1 MAKADSKGPHYR
13 FERAALKQ
21 GARFV
26 AGIDE
31 AGRGPLAGPVVA
43 AAVILDKRRI
53 PRGIDDSKAMTAEA
67 RETVYAA
74 IIGSA
79 RVGVGIAE
87 VDCIDRINILNATLQ
102 AMAMA
107 LSEIGDVPCLALV
120 DGNRPPQLPCPVQCI
135 VEGDAQS
142 LSIAAASIVAKVRR
156 DRIMLELDRQ
166 FPGYGFAQHK
176 GYATPEHRAALT
188 RLGPC
193 KEHRRSFAPVREVA
207 LTIC

>member
-74 IIGSA
+74 IISSA
-79 RVGVGIAE
+79 RVGVGICD

-107 LSEIGDVPCLALV
+107 LSEIGDAPCLALV
-120 DGNRPPQLPCPVQCI
+120 DGNRPPQLSCPVQCI

-142 LSIAAASIVAKVRR
+142 ISIAAASIVAKVRR
-156 DRIMLELDRQ
+156 DWIMRELDREY
-166 FPGYGFAQHK
+166 PGYGFAQHK
-176 GYATPEHRAALT
+176 GYATPEHRAALS

-193 KEHRRSFAPVREVA
+193 REHRRSFAPVREVA

>member
-1 MAKADSKGPHYR
+1 M
-13 FERAALKQ
+13 KQ

-43 AAVILDKRRI
+43 AAVILDKRRM

-67 RETVYAA
+67 REAVYAA
-74 IIGSA
+74 ILSSA

-120 DGNRPPQLPCPVQCI
+120 DGNRPPQLPCRVQCI

-156 DRIMLELDRQ
+156 DWIMLELDRQ

-193 KEHRRSFAPVREVA
+193 REHRRSFAPVRDVA

>member
-1 MAKADSKGPHYR
+1 M
-13 FERAALKQ
+13 KQ

-43 AAVILDKRRI
+43 AAVILDKRRM

-67 RETVYAA
+67 REAVYAA
-74 IIGSA
+74 IISSA

-120 DGNRPPQLPCPVQCI
+120 DGNRPPQLPCRVQCI

-156 DRIMLELDRQ
+156 DWIMVELDRQ

-193 KEHRRSFAPVREVA
+193 REHRRSFAPVRDVA

>member
-1 MAKADSKGPHYR
+1 MARGDSKGPHYR

-43 AAVILDKRRI
+43 AAVILEQRRI
-53 PRGIDDSKAMTAEA
+53 PRGIDDSKAMTPEE

-74 IIGSA
+74 IISSA
-79 RVGVGIAE
+79 RVGVGICG

-120 DGNRPPQLPCPVQCI
+120 DGNRPPHLPCPVQCI

-156 DRIMLELDRQ
+156 DRIMLELDRE

-193 KEHRRSFAPVREVA
+193 DQHRRSFAPVREVA

>member
-1 MAKADSKGPHYR
+1 MVRRDSEGPHFR
-13 FERAALKQ
+13 FEKAALAQ
-21 GARFV
+21 GARLIV
-26 AGIDE
+26 GIDE

-43 AAVILDKRRI
+43 AAVILDQRRI
-53 PRGIDDSKAMTAEA
+53 PRGIDDSKVMSHEQ
-67 RETVYAA
+67 RETVYAT
-74 IIGSA
+74 IIRSA
-79 RVGVGIAE
+79 RVGVGLAD

-107 LSEIGDVPCLALV
+107 LNEIGEVPCLALV

-135 VEGDAQS
+135 IEGDAQS
-142 LSIAAASIVAKVRR
+142 LSIAAASIIAKVRR
-156 DRIMLELDRQ
+156 DRIMCELDLA

-176 GYATPEHRAALT
+176 GYATPEHRAALN

-193 KEHRRSFAPVREVA
+193 SQHRRSFAPVREAA

>member
-1 MAKADSKGPHYR
+1 MARADSKGPHYR

-21 GARFV
+21 GARV
-26 AGIDE
+26 VVGIDE

-43 AAVILDKRRI
+43 AAVILDQRRI
-53 PRGIDDSKAMTAEA
+53 PRGINDSKAMTHEE

-74 IIGSA
+74 IIGAA
-79 RVGVGIAE
+79 RFGIGIVD

-107 LSEIGDVPCLALV
+107 LQEIGEVPCLALV

-135 VEGDAQS
+135 IEGDAQS
-142 LSIAAASIVAKVRR
+142 LSVAAASIIAKVRR
-156 DRIMLELDRQ
+156 DWIMLELDRE

-176 GYATPEHRAALT
+176 GYATPEHRAALA

-193 KEHRRSFAPVREVA
+193 VQHRRSFAPVREAA

>member
-43 AAVILDKRRI
+43 AAVILDTRRI
-53 PRGIDDSKAMTAEA
+53 PRGIDDSKAMTAEE

-74 IIGSA
+74 IVSSA
-79 RVGVGIAE
+79 RVGVGISD

-107 LSEIGDVPCLALV
+107 LREIGDVPCLALV

-156 DRIMLELDRQ
+156 DRIMLELDRE
-166 FPGYGFAQHK
+166 FPGYGFARHK

-193 KEHRRSFAPVREVA
+193 TQHRHSFAPVREVA